1 MIAVIGAGLG
11 GLLAA
16 NLLAK
21 EGYEVE
27 VYERLPF
34 PGGRFTSLNYKGF
47 EVSTGA
53 LHMIPHG
60 SRGPLAKLLKRI
72 GAKVEIV
79 DSKPEGEFLWNGERI
94 EVRRRVFPLKAVLKF
109 YKELAI
115 SKFKDRTLDVFA
127 NSLDD
132 FTKAFLNSFLGWS
145 LSIYP
150 EDITFRKFY
159 EIFKQTVKYRGP
171 GIPIGGCK
179 AVINELVENLES
191 MGGRIYLRKEVRGM
205 KESDGK
211 IKLLVD
217 DWKVFD
223 SVVSNVGHKLTAELM
238 GEKISHPE
246 ESRGIKYTLKLEE
259 PFLEH
264 TGVLFVANKNVA
276 GMNEV
281 TNADPNLG
289 KGVMLQVHQPF
300 RGEVRKAIEIGLRE
314 IREIV
319 GKSFELIAV
328 QSFSNDWPV
337 NRAKAG
343 SDLGVVFKERVVVV
357 GDGAKGRDIEVEGIA
372 LGVEK
377 ALEELKRWT

>member
-1 MIAVIGAGLG
+1 
-11 GLLAA
+11 
-16 NLLAK
+16 
-21 EGYEVE
+21 
-27 VYERLPF
+27 
-34 PGGRFTSLNYKGF
+34 
-47 EVSTGA
+47 
-53 LHMIPHG
+53 
-60 SRGPLAKLLKRI
+60 
-72 GAKVEIV
+72 
-79 DSKPEGEFLWNGERI
+79 
-94 EVRRRVFPLKAVLKF
+94 
-109 YKELAI
+109 
-115 SKFKDRTLDVFA
+115 
-127 NSLDD
+127 
-132 FTKAFLNSFLGWS
+132 
-145 LSIYP
+145 
-150 EDITFRKFY
+150 
-159 EIFKQTVKYRGP
+159 
-171 GIPIGGCK
+171 
-179 AVINELVENLES
+179 
-191 MGGRIYLRKEVRGM
+191 M